1 MKNSYK
7 ILSDEKIIVETYSG
21 NFSLL
26 SFITLKRKE
35 ANDPLYNNTYDYIID
50 FSEVYFPDYQKYQD
64 IVYFIELYADK
75 IELKKCALITRNP
88 NQVVESV
95 LFSMEA
101 EKLLPIAFKVF
112 SSFKSAYSW
121 IKFIPISSDV
131 NFLQNKTEE

>member
-1 MKNSYK
+1 MKNTYRIVPS
-7 ILSDEKIIVETYSG
+7 EKIIVETYSG

-35 ANDPLYNNTYDYIID
+35 AIDPLYDSTYDYIID
-50 FSEVYFPDYQKYQD
+50 FSDVYFPDYQKYQD
-64 IVYFIELYADK
+64 IVYFIELYIDK
-75 IELKKCALITRNP
+75 LEMQKCALITRNP

-101 EKLLPIAFKVF
+101 EKLLPISFKVF

-121 IKFIPISSDV
+121 IKFEPAPNDS
-131 NFLQNKTEE
+131 NFLQNKSQE

>member
-1 MKNSYK
+1 MKNTYK
-7 ILSDEKIIVETYSG
+7 ILPVEKLIIETYSG

-35 ANDPLYNNTYDYIID
+35 ANDPLYSNTYDYIID
-50 FSEVYFPDYQKYQD
+50 FSDVYFPDYQKYQD

-75 IELKKCALITRNP
+75 IELQKCAIITRNP

-112 SSFKSAYSW
+112 SSFKTAYSW
-121 IKFIPISSDV
+121 IKYDPVLEDS

>member
-7 ILSDEKIIVETYSG
+7 IIPEEKLIIETYRG
-21 NFSLL
+21 YFSLL

-35 ANDPLYNNTYDYIID
+35 ATDKLYNNTYDYIID
-50 FSEVYFPDYQKYQD
+50 FSDVYFPDYQKYQD

-75 IELKKCALITRNP
+75 IKLNKCAIITRNP

-112 SSFKSAYSW
+112 SSFKTAYAW
-121 IKFIPISSDV
+121 IKFEHVHNNLD
-131 NFLQNKTEE
+131 FLENKTRD